1 MRFLLLGG
9 AGQVGQELRSLPLP
23 SGIEV
28 FAPTRQ
34 ELDLCDRSKI
44 AEILAAKR
52 WSGVINAAAYTEV
65 DRAESDKESAF
76 VVNATAPAAL
86 AKETARR
93 SIPLIH
99 ISTDYVFDGKK
110 SGPYEEDDEVAPLN
124 IYGRSKLDGEQAV
137 RATNP
142 QHIILRTSWVH
153 SPYRKNFVKTI
164 LRLAA
169 ERDRLSIV
177 ADQRGCPTAASDIAK
192 TCLELAMA
200 CAAAPQRTSYGTYH
214 FAGAGEASWFEFAT
228 AIVEIASGRAGRSPE
243 ILPIRTS
250 DYPTAAVRP
259 MDTRLNCAALK
270 RNFGRTPRP
279 WREGLESTI
288 DHVLAKGII

>member
-1 MRFLLLGG
+1 
-9 AGQVGQELRSLPLP
+9 
-23 SGIEV
+23 V
-28 FAPTRQ
+28 FAPTRH
-34 ELDLCDRSKI
+34 ELDLCDRGKI
-44 AEILAAKR
+44 AEVVAAKR

-65 DRAESDKESAF
+65 DRAESDRPMAF

-86 AKETARR
+86 AVETARR

-110 SGPYEEDDEVAPLN
+110 SRPYEEDDEVAPVN
-124 IYGRSKLDGEQAV
+124 TYGHSKLDGEQAV
-137 RATNP
+137 RTANP

-169 ERDRLSIV
+169 ERDSLSIV

-200 CAAAPQRTSYGTYH
+200 CAASPQRTSYGTYH
-214 FAGAGEASWFEFAT
+214 FAGAGEASWFEFA
-228 AIVEIASGRAGRSPE
+228 AEIVRIASTRAGRSPQ
-243 ILPIRTS
+243 ILPIRTR

-259 MDTRLNCAALK
+259 MDTRLNCSALK
-270 RNFGRTPRP
+270 RKFGRTPRP
-279 WREGLESTI
+279 WREGLETTI